1 MFALQTIYTPKQ
13 HGKKKILNNLTNGS
27 NSSETLHTSP
37 STMSAFLPINAY
49 MLTLFGHKKGSYA
62 HR

>member
-1 MFALQTIYTPKQ
+1 ME
-13 HGKKKILNNLTNGS
+13 KKKILNNLTNGS

>member
-1 MFALQTIYTPKQ
+1 ME
-13 HGKKKILNNLTNGS
+13 KKKILNNLANGS
-27 NSSETLHTSP
+27 NSCETLHANP